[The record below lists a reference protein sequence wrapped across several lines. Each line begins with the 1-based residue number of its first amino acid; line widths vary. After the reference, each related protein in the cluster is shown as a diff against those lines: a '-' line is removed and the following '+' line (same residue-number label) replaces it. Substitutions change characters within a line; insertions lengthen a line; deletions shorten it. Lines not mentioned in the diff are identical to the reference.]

1 MNTKVIVIFVTL
13 AAGVFA
19 PVLAGVNNYAVF
31 CFIIVLVILMLA
43 WMFSKKEPR
52 TPPPDMF
59 DGSTLKLIRPPAK
72 RKKH

>member
-19 PVLAGVNNYAVF
+19 PVLVGVNNYAVF
-31 CFIIVLVILMLA
+31 CFVVVLVILLLA

-52 TPPPDMF
+52 TPPPDVF
-59 DGSTLKLIRPPAK
+59 DGSTLKLIRQPK